1 MEAEL
6 CSQYR
11 LQSPVEEHQALVEQ
25 VSKADLWGFFDRLSS
40 LQAYLAKLHWFATV
54 NSEAISR
61 IYKRISDIDVLEC
74 SGAPLIEVPAA
85 CIAEC
90 ETEIKWTCRLKT
102 FLTSYLESNGLER
115 IGRDGQGH
123 LSLHYGATL
132 GDYEICLSALKR
144 LIDANGTSDD
154 INNALL
160 RCDERKW
167 TPLHIAVIH
176 NHCAILEL
184 FLNALKLRAGESR
197 KTDDGSIFSL
207 LENLLIIA
215 LKYQHDDMIPMLVS
229 AKPIDNRNILPGTTL
244 LHIAVQTGRI
254 NYVALLIDNM
264 DDPKSCIDVCK
275 AARGWTP
282 LILAAASG
290 NLEVVK
296 ILLEAGANRTVL
308 DSKGW
313 TAQEHAAFRGHLY
326 TANFLGPCNTL
337 DSLDS
342 YGSKLDRVKIDP
354 LCKDDRKFII
364 IHLGNNASNPLVF
377 PLTIENSSHVAFN
390 IFHYTNANM
399 VGSGMAFLEDDCLSM
414 TPPCTVS
421 FTCTIAK
428 PYVGTIFRRT
438 QNRSKLSNGVKLVGH
453 RGVGQ
458 NTASR
463 EYLQLGEN
471 TVDSCLSAA
480 ALGAS
485 FVEVLWYFRRPIP
498 RLTSSVLKHNLVTD
512 VQVTRDLVPV
522 IYYDFSLSELGSDV
536 PIHGVD
542 LAQFLHAGNYAE
554 LEKLESRTPRSRSL
568 TREDDSEARSRT
580 RLQHTV
586 DFMGKGYKPN
596 SRGTFIQSPF
606 ATLEDLLVQL
616 PKNLGFV
623 LEIKY
628 PRLHEAA
635 EAGVAPMA
643 IELNT
648 YLDAVLD
655 GIYRFGL
662 DRGIILAS
670 FTPEVCILLA
680 KKATGFPVFFITNAG
695 KLPITDM
702 EKRGASL
709 QAGFQF
715 ARLWNLAGI
724 ILAAETFLLCPR
736 LIKYVQM
743 AGLVC
748 ASSGL
753 VKQCARKC

>member
-74 SGAPLIEVPAA
+74 SGAPLREVPAA

-90 ETEIKWTCRLKT
+90 ETEIKRTCRLKT
-102 FLTSYLESNGLER
+102 FLTSYLESNDGLER

-354 LCKDDRKFII
+354 LCKDDRKIVNI
-364 IHLGNNASNPLVF
+364 SLRLPISDNASNPLVF

-414 TPPCTVS
+414 TPPCEPLLRTRTIPILSKKSSEYLGTVS

-485 FVEVLWYFRRPIP
+485 FVEF
-498 RLTSSVLKHNLVTD
+498 D

-522 IYYDFSLSELGSDV
+522 IYHDFSLSELGSDV
-536 PIHGVD
+536 LINGVD
-542 LAQFLHAGNYAE
+542 LAQFLHAGNYSE

-623 LEIKY
+623 VEIKY

-643 IELNT
+643 IE
-648 YLDAVLD
+648 
-655 GIYRFGL
+655 R
-662 DRGIILAS
+662 AS
-670 FTPEVCILLA
+670 TP
-680 KKATGFPVFFITNAG
+680 FSAG
-695 KLPITDM
+695 STALSLI
-702 EKRGASL
+702 GAS
-709 QAGFQF
+709 
-715 ARLWNLAGI
+715 
-724 ILAAETFLLCPR
+724 
-736 LIKYVQM
+736 
-743 AGLVC
+743 
-748 ASSGL
+748 S
-753 VKQCARKC
+753 

>member
-90 ETEIKWTCRLKT
+90 ETEIKRTCRLKT

-282 LILAAASG
+282 LILAAASS

-354 LCKDDRKFII
+354 LCKDDRKIVNI
-364 IHLGNNASNPLVF
+364 SLRLPILDNASNPLVF

-414 TPPCTVS
+414 TPPCEPLLRTRTIPILSKKSSEYLGTVS

-485 FVEVLWYFRRPIP
+485 FVEF
-498 RLTSSVLKHNLVTD
+498 D

-522 IYYDFSLSELGSDV
+522 IYHDFSLSELGSDV
-536 PIHGVD
+536 LIHGVD
-542 LAQFLHAGNYAE
+542 LAQFLHAGNYSE

-623 LEIKY
+623 VEIKY

-643 IELNT
+643 IE
-648 YLDAVLD
+648 
-655 GIYRFGL
+655 R
-662 DRGIILAS
+662 AS
-670 FTPEVCILLA
+670 TP
-680 KKATGFPVFFITNAG
+680 FSAG
-695 KLPITDM
+695 STALSLI
-702 EKRGASL
+702 GAS
-709 QAGFQF
+709 
-715 ARLWNLAGI
+715 
-724 ILAAETFLLCPR
+724 
-736 LIKYVQM
+736 
-743 AGLVC
+743 
-748 ASSGL
+748 S
-753 VKQCARKC
+753 

>member
-90 ETEIKWTCRLKT
+90 ETEIKRTCRLKT
-102 FLTSYLESNGLER
+102 FLTSYLESNDGLER

-342 YGSKLDRVKIDP
+342 YGSKLDKVKIDP
-354 LCKDDRKFII
+354 LCKDDRKIVNI
-364 IHLGNNASNPLVF
+364 SLRLPILDNASNPLVF

-414 TPPCTVS
+414 TPPCEPLLRTRTIPILSKKSSEYLGTVS

-485 FVEVLWYFRRPIP
+485 FVETLITTFSNDLRKVWYFRRPIP

-522 IYYDFSLSELGSDV
+522 IYHDFSLSELGSDV
-536 PIHGVD
+536 LIHGVD
-542 LAQFLHAGNYAE
+542 LAQFLHAGNYSE

-623 LEIKY
+623 VEIKY

-643 IELNT
+643 IERAST
-648 YLDAVLD
+648 PFSTGSTA
-655 GIYRFGL
+655 
-662 DRGIILAS
+662 LAL
-670 FTPEVCILLA
+670 I
-680 KKATGFPVFFITNAG
+680 
-695 KLPITDM
+695 
-702 EKRGASL
+702 GAS
-709 QAGFQF
+709 
-715 ARLWNLAGI
+715 
-724 ILAAETFLLCPR
+724 
-736 LIKYVQM
+736 
-743 AGLVC
+743 
-748 ASSGL
+748 S
-753 VKQCARKC
+753 